1 MIKHI
6 QDAISYGLY
15 EDFRAED
22 STLVAGFH
30 ECFGEQLDCEAFS
43 SWPDEKE
50 AGVLHLAL
58 GEDKQ
63 FKISIEEEQTRQLDI
78 TPVESEIARMSRIS
92 KAGEAKDYY
101 NVHDTIV
108 VDGIT
113 FEIVGIGHDIDV
125 YTERRNTIT
134 LRQVDHLKKRCINSG
149 SYPIDGY
156 TASELDQSLIE
167 SPQSWIPDSILP
179 YVREVSKAYVTC
191 DGSIKVMYRKL
202 WVFSESE
209 MFGSA
214 IYSPDEDGKRY
225 EAFATRKDRVA
236 YDKNG
241 SACRVWL
248 RSASVDSSI
257 SFCMVNASGSA
268 SIDIAYAS
276 RGVALGFCI

>member
-101 NVHDTIV
+101 KVHDTIV
-108 VDGIT
+108 IGGIK
-113 FEIVGIGHDIDV
+113 FEIVGIGHDIDAL
-125 YTERRNTIT
+125 TGRNNTIT
-134 LRQVDHLKKRCINSG
+134 LRQVNHLKKSRLNHGPC
-149 SYPIDGY
+149 PDGY
-156 TASELDQSLIE
+156 AASELDQSLIE
-167 SPQSWIPDSILP
+167 SPQSWIPESILP
-179 YVREVSKAYVTC
+179 YVRKVAKAYVTYA
-191 DGSIKVMYRKL
+191 GSIKVMYRKL

-276 RGVALGFCI
+276 LGVALGFCI

>member
-6 QDAISYGLY
+6 QDAISYGLL

-22 STLVAGFH
+22 STLVTGFH

-58 GEDKQ
+58 GEGKQ

-78 TPVESEIARMSRIS
+78 TPVESEIAKMSRIS
-92 KAGEAKDYY
+92 KAGKAKDYY
-101 NVHDTIV
+101 NVHDTMV

-113 FEIVGIGHDIDV
+113 FEIVGIGHDIDAL
-125 YTERRNTIT
+125 TGRNNTIT
-134 LRQVDHLKKRCINSG
+134 LRQVDHLKKSRINPG
-149 SYPIDGY
+149 PCPDGY
-156 TASELDQSLIE
+156 AASELDQSLIE
-167 SPQSWIPDSILP
+167 SPQSWIPESILP

-209 MFGSA
+209 VFGSA
-214 IYSPDEDGKRY
+214 IYSPAEDGRRY
-225 EAFATRKDRVA
+225 EAFATSKDRVA
-236 YDKNG
+236 DDENG
-241 SACRVWL
+241 SACYVWL
-248 RSASVDSSI
+248 SSANVNTSNI
-257 SFCMVNASGSA
+257 FCMVNTSGNADLDGTS
-268 SIDIAYAS
+268 SS
-276 RGVALGFCI
+276 NGVALGFCI